1 MDFHLTNMMI
11 LSDFRTVV
19 AFFDC
24 DVLAHQARENLFCW
38 KGFKLLSKKFDTKS
52 IMISQ
57 QLARTLKHQ
66 IKHTLSLPSLFLMLS
81 VSFSTRLV
89 WMWITTDSVFVV
101 KWGGNNHM
109 ILHDITS
116 NIRFPLRCWK
126 RISINHQSINVF
138 FI

>member
-1 MDFHLTNMMI
+1 MRQHLNSDNIGLSYNMMI
-11 LSDFRTVV
+11 LSDLRNVV

-66 IKHTLSLPSLFLMLS
+66 IKH
-81 VSFSTRLV
+81 
-89 WMWITTDSVFVV
+89 
-101 KWGGNNHM
+101 
-109 ILHDITS
+109 
-116 NIRFPLRCWK
+116 
-126 RISINHQSINVF
+126 
-138 FI
+138 

>member
-1 MDFHLTNMMI
+1 MMI
-11 LSDFRTVV
+11 LSDFRNVV

-24 DVLAHQARENLFCW
+24 DVLAHRARENLFCW

-81 VSFSTRLV
+81 VLFSTSMDV
-89 WMWITTDSVFVV
+89 DYNAVFVIQV
-101 KWGGNNHM
+101 GGNNH
-109 ILHDITS
+109 IWYYTI
-116 NIRFPLRCWK
+116 
-126 RISINHQSINVF
+126 INQP
-138 FI
+138 

>member
-1 MDFHLTNMMI
+1 MNLEQILQFDEYLVSLMHLGLYSVHIPATNFRLQRYDILEKKSIFSTKRLRTIQARQHLNTDNIRLSCNMMI
-11 LSDFRTVV
+11 LSDFRNVV

-66 IKHTLSLPSLFLMLS
+66 IKHTLSLPS
-81 VSFSTRLV
+81 
-89 WMWITTDSVFVV
+89 
-101 KWGGNNHM
+101 
-109 ILHDITS
+109 
-116 NIRFPLRCWK
+116 
-126 RISINHQSINVF
+126 F
-138 FI
+138 F

>member
-1 MDFHLTNMMI
+1 MI
-11 LSDFRTVV
+11 LSDFRNVV

-66 IKHTLSLPSLFLMLS
+66 IKHTLLLPF
-81 VSFSTRLV
+81 FK
-89 WMWITTDSVFVV
+89 FVAV
-101 KWGGNNHM
+101 GYIFNFNSM
-109 ILHDITS
+109 D
-116 NIRFPLRCWK
+116 
-126 RISINHQSINVF
+126 VD
-138 FI
+138 